1 MIFVKQIVGYYQKNS
16 KFPIQVPVFLK
27 CSHSGRFLDTLDSM
41 KDERVKLGPFNQ
53 YSLYLTATHHHDVP
67 FQYYYF
73 TILNVFDTMRN
84 VVNGKYVYECS
95 QKQGKLFN
103 GHYIQGIF
111 RSVKMKLS
119 CENCNQREVG
129 SNEGNEGIVGLE
141 RSKKSEPYCWEKVQ
155 CLIASSKIKF
165 NVF

>member
-1 MIFVKQIVGYYQKNS
+1 
-16 KFPIQVPVFLK
+16 
-27 CSHSGRFLDTLDSM
+27 
-41 KDERVKLGPFNQ
+41 
-53 YSLYLTATHHHDVP
+53 
-67 FQYYYF
+67 
-73 TILNVFDTMRN
+73 
-84 VVNGKYVYECS
+84 
-95 QKQGKLFN
+95 
-103 GHYIQGIF
+103 
-111 RSVKMKLS
+111 MKLS